1 MVFTLAL
8 LGHQTSQSQNKFF
21 FLSCTIYY
29 YMSGNPAECKKIEK
43 DMNWGIGK
51 DPEWPGYLY
60 FSNPMSGNIYLF
72 LSPSLSAD

>member
-1 MVFTLAL
+1 
-8 LGHQTSQSQNKFF
+8 
-21 FLSCTIYY
+21 
-29 YMSGNPAECKKIEK
+29 MSGNPAECKKIEK